1 MKSNFYLR
9 IVTIVLCCIA
19 IFSCK
24 DNNNVDKNPV
34 VDFTTKIDGYKVQ
47 FANLSENG
55 ISYHWD
61 FGDGT
66 ESTAKDPEHVY
77 ESAGKFN
84 VVLTVDNASGTNK
97 LTKEVE
103 IVELFL
109 GDRITIDGKFNDWSK
124 IDSFKPKADDT
135 YQGLLELKVASN
147 QQYIFIYGKVNK
159 DIFPTA
165 YISIFFDYDLLN
177 TTGYKPWFA
186 DGGFES
192 FAQCSMELR
201 DGALF
206 FYTGNPGEANWMWD
220 ELASNGTG
228 FNLWGEPKEGSSSF
242 EFEFSLDKTK
252 IQGLGQK
259 TVGVSAYLEKDWVTQ
274 GLIPSSGAKP
284 ILLNLETGI
293 SKVQN

>member
-1 MKSNFYLR
+1 MKTNFYSQVV
-9 IVTIVLCCIA
+9 IIILCCLS

-24 DNNNVDKNPV
+24 ENNNLDQNPV
-34 VDFTTKIDGYKVQ
+34 VDFTTKIEGYKVQ

-55 ISYHWD
+55 ITYHWD

-66 ESTAKDPEHVY
+66 ESTLKDPEHVY
-77 ESAGKFN
+77 AIAGKFN
-84 VVLTVDNASGTNK
+84 VVLTVDNASGSNK

-124 IDSFKPKADDT
+124 IDSFKPKADDA
-135 YQGLLELKVASN
+135 YLGLQLLKVASN
-147 QQYIFIYGKVNK
+147 QQFIFIYGKVNK
-159 DIFPTA
+159 DIFATA
-165 YISIFFDYDLLN
+165 WISIFFDYDLSN

-192 FAQCSMELR
+192 FAQSTMELR

-206 FYTGNPGEANWMWD
+206 FYTGNPGEANWSWD
-220 ELASNGTG
+220 QLASNGTG
-228 FNLWGEPKEGSSSF
+228 FNLWGEPKEGGSSY
-242 EFEFSLDKTK
+242 EFEYSLDKTK
-252 IQGLGQK
+252 ILGLGKK
-259 TVGVSAYLEKDWVTQ
+259 TVGISAYLEKDWVTQ
-274 GLIPSSGAKP
+274 GLIPSNGSKS

-293 SKVQN
+293 ATKQN